1 MTGTLIVGILAALVA
16 FALMRFAA
24 KQPWAVA
31 IIAAVVVLVS
41 INIEWIKPAL
51 ENVGVALG
59 TNTVLGID
67 IILNLSGNASLVSYI
82 LLKQQGKTISDQPL
96 EKHA

>member
-41 INIEWIKPAL
+41 INIDWSKPVADIDQQLYKKYGLTPDEIKFI
-51 ENVGVALG
+51 ETHV
-59 TNTVLGID
+59 
-67 IILNLSGNASLVSYI
+67 
-82 LLKQQGKTISDQPL
+82 K
-96 EKHA
+96 EME